1 MLNKIILSFIILQ
14 FGQDLAF
21 SQTTDYPGKKNTK
34 EPILLSKCNKVYLPI
49 IDTTISLC
57 NKQSDT
63 LTGKKNLNGKP
74 LDFKVLFFGNTGTCQ
89 IILNDNNE
97 NNNCS
102 KRVIYKLKGSSK
114 QYRYGKELICDVYGN
129 CKSMKIKIYTPT
141 ITKKTILN

>member
-1 MLNKIILSFIILQ
+1 MPNKIILSLIILQ
-14 FGQDLAF
+14 FGQNISF
-21 SQTTDYPGKKNTK
+21 SQTTDYPAKKNTK
-34 EPILLSKCNKVYLPI
+34 EPISISKCNKIYLPI

-63 LTGKKNLNGKP
+63 LTGKKSLNGKP
-74 LDFKVLFFGNTGTCQ
+74 LDYEVSFFGNIGTCQ
-89 IILNDNNE
+89 ITLNDTNE
-97 NNNCS
+97 NNNSS